1 MNLLQIELKKVKSY
15 PVFWIIFGII
25 IVLFLLF
32 GISAA
37 NLNLK
42 IGIFSGNSDI
52 STDNYFKFPYV
63 WTTFTW
69 IAGWFSQFWAL
80 LLIILVGNEFN
91 FRMYKQQLIYGL
103 NKKQLIFS
111 KIILMSL
118 LPILIL
124 FFVFLLS
131 IIFGL
136 KNTEGSTFS
145 QIFDK
150 SFYLVSYYIQAI
162 AFMSF
167 AMLIVTLV
175 GSTGLSI
182 IMYLGYLIFEGI
194 FRLMLT
200 LKKVDGIIHFLPFKA
215 IQSLTPRPSLETA
228 MSDNLQQQL
237 QLSDN
242 TSQYSIFL
250 TLLVAVVYVLIFWGL
265 TYLIIKKKD
274 M

>member
-15 PVFWIIFGII
+15 PVFWVIFGII
-25 IVLFLLF
+25 IILFLIF
-32 GISAA
+32 GLSAA

-42 IGIFSGNSDI
+42 IGIFSNSSDI

-103 NKKQLIFS
+103 NRKQLIFS

-136 KNTEGSTFS
+136 KNTEGATFS

-150 SFYLVSYYIQAI
+150 SFYLLTYYVQAI

-182 IMYLGYLIFEGI
+182 IMYLGYLIFEGV

-200 LKKVDGIIHFLPFKA
+200 LKKITGFIEFLPLKA
-215 IQSLTPRPSLETA
+215 IQSLTPRPSIETA
-228 MSDNLQQQL
+228 LSDNLQQQM
-237 QLSDN
+237 QITDD
-242 TSQYSIFL
+242 TSSLPIL
-250 TLLVAVVYVLIFWGL
+250 VTLLIAVIYVVIFWGL
-265 TYLIIKKKD
+265 TYLIIKKRD